1 MSYRTGQWDKPGEG
15 RSHDPYCCP
24 SSLLE
29 GGKSQWGE
37 SRGKQLELSLQSA
50 YLPILAQDSL
60 SKGSWHFAISQTSWL
75 VILYWPIMRQF
86 YLFEIHLNLGENTNA
101 LIPVLTPAPSVPSC
115 SVMSLCL
122 GVRCALQELGV
133 GVSQRGIGKQLWGQ
147 SHWATIA
154 SSLGGTRATSP
165 QNSTVKSKYI
175 LCIRHLLR

>member
-1 MSYRTGQWDKPGEG
+1 MRQAWGGQKPW
-15 RSHDPYCCP
+15 
-24 SSLLE
+24 SLLLSQQPSR

-37 SRGKQLELSLQSA
+37 SRGKLSWSWVFS
-50 YLPILAQDSL
+50 LPTFPYWHRIASQRDPDILPSPKPPD
-60 SKGSWHFAISQTSWL
+60 WL
-75 VILYWPIMRQF
+75 FYIGPSCRQF

-147 SHWATIA
+147 SHRATIA
-154 SSLGGTRATSP
+154 SSVGGTRAASP